1 MTQVGDAPIQ
11 WKLIHLKVSGVQ
23 HGACSGSDKYGECI
37 RNRVVNRDELAFKRT
52 KFFDLV
58 FLYGERIR
66 LDAMLGKLRFYQRES
81 EFGTDEGNIG
91 TFLKQIRYRPNVVF
105 VPVSENHG
113 DYIIQAIDHIAEV
126 GQD

>member
-11 WKLIHLKVSGVQ
+11 WKLIHLKVAGVQ
-23 HGACSGSDKYGECI
+23 HSSCSGSDKYGECI

-81 EFGTDEGNIG
+81 EFGTNEGNIG
-91 TFLKQIRYRPNVVF
+91 TFLK
-105 VPVSENHG
+105 
-113 DYIIQAIDHIAEV
+113 
-126 GQD
+126 

>member
-1 MTQVGDAPIQ
+1 M
-11 WKLIHLKVSGVQ
+11 
-23 HGACSGSDKYGECI
+23 
-37 RNRVVNRDELAFKRT
+37 VNRDEFTFKRT

-91 TFLKQIRYRPNVVF
+91 TFLKQIRYRSNVIF

-113 DYIIQAIDHIAEV
+113 DHIIQAIDHIAEV